1 MIFNPIF
8 QFRLELGK
16 QCILH
21 KNSTDKDYDRF
32 VECLRKSEVADGF
45 RFSYNRPFTAIIVGP
60 IAKSQSVAGRY
71 STISSL
77 LHLMELCGLIKNG
90 TKLITFRPKSVEG
103 MSVEDKFDEFKP
115 HGK

>member
-1 MIFNPIF
+1 MREFVKEYLV
-8 QFRLELGK
+8 QE
-16 QCILH
+16 Q
-21 KNSTDKDYDRF
+21 SDEDEA
-32 VECLRKSEVADGF
+32 VECLRDGKPATGF
-45 RFSYNRPFTAIIVGP
+45 PTRYNNSSFTAIIVGP

-71 STISSL
+71 STISNL